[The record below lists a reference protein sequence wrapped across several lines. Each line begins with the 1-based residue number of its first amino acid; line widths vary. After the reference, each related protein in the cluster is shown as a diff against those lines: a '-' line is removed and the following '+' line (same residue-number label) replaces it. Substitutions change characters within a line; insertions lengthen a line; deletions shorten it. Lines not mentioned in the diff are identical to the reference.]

1 MACLCLRPR
10 LFLLSG
16 TVLKT
21 AAPKTLGKPGLLTT
35 SKRPVWITAAAVRLA
50 LVCIM
55 GFYASSRASAAD
67 ATAAF
72 TEAFK
77 RAEHDMDAK
86 QYDKAIADYTEA
98 IRLNPDY
105 GGAYYSRGNAYYDL
119 EQYDEAIADYNEATR
134 LKPAYADAYNNRGN
148 AYVDVKQYD
157 KAVADY
163 SEVIRLKPDYA
174 GAYRNRGSAY
184 VGLKQYDK
192 AAADYSE
199 VIRLKPHYADA
210 HSNLGTT

>member
-98 IRLNPDY
+98 IRLKPDY
-105 GGAYYSRGNAYYDL
+105 ADAHYNRGNAYYYL
-119 EQYDEAIADYNEATR
+119 QQYDE
-134 LKPAYADAYNNRGN
+134 
-148 AYVDVKQYD
+148 
-157 KAVADY
+157 AVADY
-163 SEVIRLKPDYA
+163 SEVIRLKPDLQF
-174 GAYRNRGSAY
+174 GHFPVTGGDFFRR
-184 VGLKQYDK
+184 
-192 AAADYSE
+192 
-199 VIRLKPHYADA
+199 RL
-210 HSNLGTT
+210 

>member
-1 MACLCLRPR
+1 MACRALRPS
-10 LFLLSG
+10 LVLLSG

-21 AAPKTLGKPGLLTT
+21 AARKTLGKPGLLTT
-35 SKRPVWITAAAVRLA
+35 SKRRVWIAAAAVRLA

-72 TEAFK
+72 TEAFR

-98 IRLNPDY
+98 IRLKPDY
-105 GGAYYSRGNAYYDL
+105 ADAHYNRGNAYYYL
-119 EQYDEAIADYNEATR
+119 QQYDE
-134 LKPAYADAYNNRGN
+134 
-148 AYVDVKQYD
+148 
-157 KAVADY
+157 AVADY

-174 GAYRNRGSAY
+174 GPYYNRGNAY
-184 VGLKQYDK
+184 DGLKQYDQSNAK
-192 AAADYSE
+192 IDLY
-199 VIRLKPHYADA
+199 IRIIQDD
-210 HSNLGTT
+210 G

>member
-50 LVCIM
+50 LFCIM

-72 TEAFK
+72 TEAFN
-77 RAEHDMDAK
+77 RAEHDTDAK

-98 IRLNPDY
+98 IRLKPDY
-105 GGAYYSRGNAYYDL
+105 ADAHYNRGNAYYYL
-119 EQYDEAIADYNEATR
+119 Q
-134 LKPAYADAYNNRGN
+134 
-148 AYVDVKQYD
+148 QYD

-174 GAYRNRGSAY
+174 DAYYSRGLAY
-184 VGLKQYDK
+184 YGLKQHDK
-192 AAADYSE
+192 AIADYTE
-199 VIRLKPHYADA
+199 AIMLKPNYAGAFYSRGNAYYDLKQYA
-210 HSNLGTT
+210 KAAVDYSLVILLKPDYA

>member
-98 IRLNPDY
+98 IRLKPDY
-105 GGAYYSRGNAYYDL
+105 ADAHYNRGNAYYYL
-119 EQYDEAIADYNEATR
+119 QQYDE
-134 LKPAYADAYNNRGN
+134 
-148 AYVDVKQYD
+148 
-157 KAVADY
+157 AVADY

-174 GAYRNRGSAY
+174 DAYYNRGDAY
-184 VGLKQYDK
+184 VDLRQHDK
-192 AAADYSE
+192 SVPAYTY
-199 VIRLKPHYADA
+199 VIRLKPHYT
-210 HSNLGTT
+210 HPYHTRGNPS

>member
-1 MACLCLRPR
+1 MSKKYVLTGMACHCLRPR

-16 TVLKT
+16 TVLKP
-21 AAPKTLGKPGLLTT
+21 AASKTLGKPGLLTT

-50 LVCIM
+50 LVCII

-98 IRLNPDY
+98 IRLKPDY
-105 GGAYYSRGNAYYDL
+105 ADAHYNRGNAYYYL
-119 EQYDEAIADYNEATR
+119 QQYDEAVADYSEVIR
-134 LKPAYADAYNNRGN
+134 LKPDYADAYYNRGD
-148 AYVDVKQYD
+148 AYVGLQQYD

-174 GAYRNRGSAY
+174 DTYNNRGNAY
-184 VGLKQYDK
+184 YDLKQYDK
-192 AAADYSE
+192 AIADYSDLVRE
-199 VIRLKPHYADA
+199 RP
-210 HSNLGTT
+210 

>member
-21 AAPKTLGKPGLLTT
+21 AAPKTLGKPGLPTT

-55 GFYASSRASAAD
+55 GFYASSRAAAAD
-67 ATAAF
+67 ATVAF

-86 QYDKAIADYTEA
+86 QYDKAIADYTQA
-98 IRLNPDY
+98 ARLKPDY
-105 GGAYYSRGNAYYDL
+105 ADAHYNRGNAYDDL
-119 EQYDEAIADYNEATR
+119 EQYDKAIADYT
-134 LKPAYADAYNNRGN
+134 
-148 AYVDVKQYD
+148 
-157 KAVADY
+157 
-163 SEVIRLKPDYA
+163 EVIRLKPDYA
-174 GAYRNRGSAY
+174 GAYYNRGNAY

-192 AAADYSE
+192 GVADYAEATRLKPDYAGAFNNRGNAYVSLKQYDEAIADYSE
-199 VIRLKPHYADA
+199 V
-210 HSNLGTT
+210 